1 MHTGKTHTSN
11 KAIFNTTG
19 WLLLWGFSHLTA
31 GSFLV
36 SCCLYLSLCSE
47 YRIRS
52 VCPCLF
58 LQAEQATA
66 QSCALRCHPH
76 ALDSL
81 ICISH
86 SCKFRLPQSPDAKH
100 SPWFLIYN
108 RFQTDLDVS
117 SLHIFHLS
125 MAMNGVYPQ
134 VPRAGNLE
142 LSLAPP
148 SFFIPP
154 KHHLFAMYVLSSF
167 YNGFLIGQLCSLAY
181 CLDWHSSF

>member
-1 MHTGKTHTSN
+1 MHPGKTHTSN

-58 LQAEQATA
+58 LQAEPATA
-66 QSCALRCHPH
+66 QSCALRCHPR
-76 ALDSL
+76 ALDYL

-108 RFQTDLDVS
+108 RFQTELEVS

-125 MAMNGVYPQ
+125 MAMNGVHPQ

-148 SFFIPP
+148 SFLIPP
-154 KHHLFAMYVLSSF
+154 THHLFAMYVLSSF
-167 YNGFLIGQLCSLAY
+167 YSGFLIGQRCSLAY
-181 CLDWHSSF
+181 CLYWHSSF